1 MLVTNIHQIFS
12 KCHLPG
18 QTGWSLHKG
27 SSPELSQFRTLQSW
41 FPFLSSV
48 FIFFMILFYR
58 NELYRIT
65 DACITTKLKR
75 GQSKSFNSMAHMM
88 REDNMYKPRPLLHL
102 IFFFLAQ
109 TDSQCPSS
117 SVQWRTAH
125 FLRLCCQ
132 QQAHPL
138 NHTHTLIQD
147 PAPLLFSSRHVFLS
161 IIGPVLTNE

>member
-75 GQSKSFNSMAHMM
+75 GQSKSFNSMAHMV

-102 IFFFLAQ
+102 IFFFWPKLI
-109 TDSQCPSS
+109 
-117 SVQWRTAH
+117 
-125 FLRLCCQ
+125 
-132 QQAHPL
+132 L
-138 NHTHTLIQD
+138 NV
-147 PAPLLFSSRHVFLS
+147 PAALFSGGLPTSW
-161 IIGPVLTNE
+161 GCAANNKPTPLTIPTHWYKILPPCYSQAVTFF